1 MFNLLVDSVVKFG
14 ISSLFGN
21 IGTTMITKSG
31 NKFINKVGIGLGT
44 LLINEM
50 VCSSASKFIK
60 DKIGLDEKEE
70 PEVKEIA
77 KEPEVKLDP
86 SKEAADQTEFVN
98 AFINTLDAIEEDH
111 KKKSTKRSTKKKGV
125 KTDGGEIS
133 E

>member
-31 NKFINKVGIGLGT
+31 NKFINRVGIGLGT

-50 VCSSASKFIK
+50 VCGSASKFIK
-60 DKIGLDEKEE
+60 DKIGLDEKE
-70 PEVKEIA
+70 
-77 KEPEVKLDP
+77 EPEVKLDP

-111 KKKSTKRSTKKKGV
+111 KKKTTKRSTKKKEV